1 MTMKSSASSLLVSHY
16 PQAQEKSQQRV
27 AKSKTKKIATKSKAQ
42 IMLRKLVC
50 VLLLASAS
58 GFVSPSAESCR
69 RSQHVLGMSSD
80 GPFELSVSLPGPGRN
95 EMFGEEKKMHSVKLS
110 M

>member
-1 MTMKSSASSLLVSHY
+1 
-16 PQAQEKSQQRV
+16 
-27 AKSKTKKIATKSKAQ
+27 
-42 IMLRKLVC
+42 MLRKLVC
-50 VLLLASAS
+50 VLLVASAS

-110 M
+110 MKVRELRPKGLTPSLLWAPPASHSADEVSGSSRRAFGNRRG